1 VKSFDEKFSVGRGVK
16 CAGNQDECGLRG
28 RRHLVKPGSSRTHF
42 VLFLAGL
49 RFDTHAV
56 CSPRLR
62 ISYQAFEAE

>member
-42 VLFLAGL
+42 VFSDLIRTRSVL
-49 RFDTHAV
+49 RV
-56 CSPRLR
+56 LPS
-62 ISYQAFEAE
+62 I